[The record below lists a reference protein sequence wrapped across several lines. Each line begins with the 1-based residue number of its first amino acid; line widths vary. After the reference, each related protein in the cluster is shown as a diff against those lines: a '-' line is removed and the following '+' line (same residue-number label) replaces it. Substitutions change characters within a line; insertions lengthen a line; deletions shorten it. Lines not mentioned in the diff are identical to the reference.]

1 MAKKAAVES
10 SGGASVPTSR
20 LDSVTFMAI
29 IPLTVKEILDEQIA
43 RKLA

>member
-1 MAKKAAVES
+1 MAKKADYAV
-10 SGGASVPTSR
+10 
-20 LDSVTFMAI
+20 I